1 MARTQTMRGRYRA
14 DLLRDFVLMLGSLE
28 LPDEGMLTPL
38 HPPLEAAKP
47 AFRSPTI

>member
-1 MARTQTMRGRYRA
+1 MRGRYRA